1 MAQKYVPVAISSCK
15 PQILNRYMVVSYRK
29 KLNLNLPITKTC
41 KPTQLRTL
49 TTAELK
55 PIKDGEGGANLN
67 FKVSE
72 VQGEI
77 DEKKL
82 HLEST
87 VDKETVKLT
96 HKNDNYEKVPQDI
109 IFEEDNSN
117 EDNPE
122 LQIKIKIKK
131 RAGKKKKV
139 TSQSDATVKKK
150 TKLKRS
156 AIAKLKTTLSKTTII
171 SEIKKL
177 PKKGELPVDWK
188 KSLLSILNNSQPLN
202 SSEEVVLDSIKS
214 ALTTLDRPSTSKSKV
229 SHLQWKSNNLETITA
244 MDLSLKPINNG
255 KISVPRLSYG
265 LDRVLFNQGVY
276 QLQDPRT
283 RVFNF
288 DPYLREIMPVS
299 QFDYGAL
306 SKYITS
312 SRDNILLS
320 KAIEENKKYV
330 GSTSSMSSTLSHF
343 HFLLSNW
350 RPIEYGNLSGKIPSK
365 LKICNYTMFTRA
377 PTAIFLRYRDGSYA
391 VDADKEFDDSNV
403 LAMLGKSMEKLLT
416 LPTERFERYRRDNS
430 DPLSEEERNE
440 KESYHYTTF
449 GDFLLR
455 SQLDA
460 YDPRLPGTGMFDLK
474 TRCVISVRMD
484 VTEYE
489 SSKSYEIRKV
499 RGEWES
505 FEREYY
511 DMIRSAFL
519 KYSMQVRMGRMD
531 GIFVAFHN
539 TSRIFG
545 FQYISLAE
553 MDYALHGTEDPATGD
568 EEFKLSLSLLN
579 KIFDRA
585 TEMFPKKT
593 LRFFF
598 DTQPPKKG
606 ESVNMKI
613 IAQPLEE
620 EEVNAIQAQA
630 KERIEI
636 FERKILG
643 IDDHDSEVEENG
655 IEHSSYV
662 PNWDG
667 VELKSSKLDWQKDL
681 MEKEIAEDIIE
692 GEVVDEDAASEDT
705 LKLDISKTNLSEI
718 DSMNNVSLENKTEFN
733 VLTGTMEESIE
744 NQLEWEENVHHT
756 KNSLDNQKTETN
768 PSDLESFMEDDTIH
782 EKSMGLQEDSDDFS
796 NRPFL
801 ALKLAVRNKVNNEYV
816 ERPVNLT
823 KDDTWTIEYR
833 LSEYSDRN
841 SSINVYR
848 ELKKRRRAVYTGRLD
863 MNPDKPPTNSLVRQ
877 LRKYIEKGRAF
888 REREDEIESK
898 LQIQIVGQDKSSSVV
913 GLK

>member
-1 MAQKYVPVAISSCK
+1 MAQKYLPAAISSCK
-15 PQILNRYMVVSYRK
+15 PQILKRCIVVQYKER
-29 KLNLNLPITKTC
+29 LNLSLSVPKTW
-41 KPTQLRTL
+41 KPTQFRTL

-55 PIKDGEGGANLN
+55 SLSDGGADIN
-67 FKVSE
+67 FKASE
-72 VQGEI
+72 IQGETNGK
-77 DEKKL
+77 ELLRSSVNKK
-82 HLEST
+82 
-87 VDKETVKLT
+87 TVKLT
-96 HKNDNYEKVPQDI
+96 RENENNEVLQDFI
-109 IFEEDNSN
+109 SEEDNSN
-117 EDNPE
+117 TDNLE
-122 LQIKIKIKK
+122 LQVEIKTKK
-131 RAGKKKKV
+131 RSRKKKKV
-139 TSQSDATVKKK
+139 NGQLDAAAKKK

-156 AIAKLKTTLSKTTII
+156 TIEKVRTTLSKKTVI

-177 PKKGELPVDWK
+177 SKKGELPVDWK
-188 KSLLSILNNSQPLN
+188 KSLLNILNNSQPLN
-202 SSEEVVLDSIKS
+202 LSEEVVLDAIKL
-214 ALTTLDRPSTSKSKV
+214 ALTTLNKPSMSKSKV
-229 SHLQWKSNNLETITA
+229 SHLQWKSDDFETITT
-244 MDLSLKPINNG
+244 MDLSLNPINHG
-255 KISVPRLSYG
+255 KINVPRLSYG

-312 SRDNILLS
+312 SSDNLLLS
-320 KAIEENKKYV
+320 KATKENKKYV

-350 RPIEYGNLSGKIPSK
+350 RPIEYGNLSGTIPSK

-377 PTAIFLRYRDGSYA
+377 PTAIFLRYRDGNYA

-430 DPLSEEERNE
+430 DQLSEEERNE

-484 VTEYE
+484 VSEYE

-553 MDYALHGTEDPATGD
+553 MDYALHGTEDPTIGD

-598 DTQPPKKG
+598 DTQTPKKG
-606 ESVNMKI
+606 ELVNMKI

-620 EEVNAIQAQA
+620 EEVDAIQAQA

-636 FERKILG
+636 FERNILG
-643 IDDHDSEVEENG
+643 IDDHDSEVEEKG
-655 IEHSSYV
+655 IEHSSYA

-667 VELKSSKLDWQKDL
+667 IEYKLRKLDWEKNL
-681 MEKEIAEDIIE
+681 MEIEIAEDIIE
-692 GEVVDEDAASEDT
+692 GEVVDEDAVLEDT
-705 LKLDISKTNLSEI
+705 LKLDAGKTDLSGI
-718 DSMNNVSLENKTEFN
+718 DLINDVSRGNKTEST
-733 VLTGTMEESIE
+733 VLNRTTEESIE
-744 NQLEWEENVHHT
+744 NQQAYQGNFHQTKDSQNDEE
-756 KNSLDNQKTETN
+756 TEIN
-768 PSDLESFMEDDTIH
+768 PDDFESFVEDDATY
-782 EKSMGLQEDSDDFS
+782 EKFTGLQEDSDDFS

-801 ALKLAVRNKVNNEYV
+801 ALKLTVRSKVNNDYV

-823 KDDTWTIEYR
+823 KDDKWAVEYR
-833 LSEYSDRN
+833 LNEYPDRT

-848 ELKKRRRAVYTGRLD
+848 ELKKRRRAVHTSRLD
-863 MNPDKPPTNSLVRQ
+863 MNPDKPPTSSLVRQ
-877 LRKYIEKGRAF
+877 LRKYIEKGRTF
-888 REREDEIESK
+888 RERENEIESK
-898 LQIQIVGQDKSSSVV
+898 LQIHIVGQDISSSVV

>member
-1 MAQKYVPVAISSCK
+1 MAQKYVPAAISSYK
-15 PQILNRYMVVSYRK
+15 TQILNRCTVAIFNKR
-29 KLNLNLPITKTC
+29 LNLSLSIPKTC
-41 KPTQLRTL
+41 KKTQFRSL

-55 PIKDGEGGANLN
+55 PVGDRGAEIN
-67 FKVSE
+67 FKSAE
-72 VQGEI
+72 IQGES
-77 DEKKL
+77 DGKEL
-82 HLEST
+82 LLESS
-87 VDKETVKLT
+87 VNEKTVKLT
-96 HKNDNYEKVPQDI
+96 LETEINEGSQHIISRENNSDI
-109 IFEEDNSN
+109 DS
-117 EDNPE
+117 PE
-122 LQIKIKIKK
+122 LQVQIKTKK
-131 RAGKKKKV
+131 RSGKKKKV
-139 TSQSDATVKKK
+139 KSQSDATTKNK
-150 TKLKRS
+150 TKLKR
-156 AIAKLKTTLSKTTII
+156 AALAKVKTSLSKSTVI

-177 PKKGELPVDWK
+177 SKKAELPVDWK
-188 KSLLSILNNSQPLN
+188 NSLLNILNNSQPLN
-202 SSEEVVLDSIKS
+202 SSEEVVVDAIKS
-214 ALTTLDRPSTSKSKV
+214 ALTTLSKPSTGKSKV
-229 SHLQWKSNNLETITA
+229 SCLQWKSDDFETITA
-244 MDLSLKPINNG
+244 MDLSLNPISNG
-255 KISVPRLSYG
+255 EINVPRLSYG

-288 DPYLREIMPVS
+288 DPYLREIMPVG

-312 SRDNILLS
+312 SRDNLLLS

-330 GSTSSMSSTLSHF
+330 GSTSSMSSTLNHF

-350 RPIEYGNLSGKIPSK
+350 RPIEYGNLSGKIPPK

-377 PTAIFLRYRDGSYA
+377 PTAIFLRYRDGNYA
-391 VDADKEFDDSNV
+391 VDADKEFDDSNI

-430 DPLSEEERNE
+430 DQLSEEERNE

-484 VTEYE
+484 VSEYE
-489 SSKSYEIRKV
+489 NSKSYEIRKV

-553 MDYALHGTEDPATGD
+553 MDYALHGTEDPKVGD

-606 ESVNMKI
+606 ELVNMKI

-620 EEVNAIQAQA
+620 EEVDAIQAQA
-630 KERIEI
+630 KERIES
-636 FERKILG
+636 FERNILG
-643 IDDHDSEVEENG
+643 IGDHDSEVEENE
-655 IEHSSYV
+655 IEHSSYI

-667 VELKSSKLDWQKDL
+667 TEFKSNKLGWDKYL

-692 GEVVDEDAASEDT
+692 GEVVDEDAITEDA
-705 LKLDISKTNLSEI
+705 LKLDASKIKLSEM
-718 DSMNNVSLENKTEFN
+718 DSINNVSRENNTKST
-733 VLTGTMEESIE
+733 VLTGTMEERIE
-744 NQLEWEENVHHT
+744 NQQECEDNVHHI
-756 KNSLDNQKTETN
+756 KDSQDEETETI
-768 PSDLESFMEDDTIH
+768 SDDFESFVENDATY
-782 EKSMGLQEDSDDFS
+782 EKFTGLQEDSDDFS

-801 ALKLAVRNKVNNEYV
+801 ALKLTVRSKVNDVYV
-816 ERPVNLT
+816 ERPNNLT
-823 KDDTWTIEYR
+823 GDDTWAVEYC
-833 LSEYSDRN
+833 LSQYPDRT

-848 ELKKRRRAVYTGRLD
+848 ELKKRRRAVHTGKLD
-863 MNPDKPPTNSLVRQ
+863 MNPDKPPTSSLVRQ
-877 LRKYIEKGRAF
+877 LRKYIEKGRTF
-888 REREDEIESK
+888 RERENKIESK
-898 LQIQIVGQDKSSSVV
+898 LQIQIVGQDISSSVV